1 MTTEQQTNL
10 KFLIRLG
17 KSPLEA
23 LCMLEQVYKEQT
35 LSHSTVSL
43 WHKRF
48 KEGYKDV
55 EDDSRC
61 GRPSTSRNET
71 NVELV
76 KKNVRGDRRLTVQ
89 LISDE
94 LGLNRNSIW
103 QIITE
108 DLGMRKVCKD
118 NSTPG
123 IILNILTSFYA
134 SFVPEK
140 NCWMRQS
147 LLFVD

>member
-1 MTTEQQTNL
+1 MFLLDDFVMTTEQQTNL
-10 KFLIRLG
+10 KFLVLLG
-17 KSPLEA
+17 KTPLEA

-48 KEGYKDV
+48 KERCKDV
-55 EDDSRC
+55 EDDPRC
-61 GRPSTSRNET
+61 GRPSSSRNET

-76 KKNVRGDRRLTVQ
+76 KKIVRGDRRLTVQ

-94 LGLNRNSIW
+94 LGLNENNIW

-108 DLGMRKVCKD
+108 DLGMLKVCAKMIPHLGSF
-118 NSTPG
+118 STSSHP
-123 IILNILTSFYA
+123 S
-134 SFVPEK
+134 
-140 NCWMRQS
+140 MH
-147 LLFVD
+147 LLCQRETVG

>member
-1 MTTEQQTNL
+1 MSLLDDFLMTTEQQTNL
-10 KFLIRLG
+10 KFLVRLR

-23 LCMLEQVYKEQT
+23 LCMLEQVYKEPT

-48 KEGYKDV
+48 KEGC
-55 EDDSRC
+55 EDDQRC

-71 NVELV
+71 NVELI
-76 KKNVRGDRRLTVQ
+76 KKMVRGDRRLTVR

-94 LGLNRNSIW
+94 LKFNRNSIW

-108 DLGMRKVCKD
+108 DLGMRKVCAKMIPHMGSF
-118 NSTPG
+118 STSSRP
-123 IILNILTSFYA
+123 S
-134 SFVPEK
+134 
-140 NCWMRQS
+140 MH
-147 LLFVD
+147 LLCQRETVG